1 MSNDEAAFDGED
13 TLLAGKV
20 DNAYKALDLKGLE
33 GTADINTATTAAKCA
48 HDACKCMVAPNGQY
62 GKYCSEHCQDN
73 GDLIELRCDCGHP
86 GCA

>member
-1 MSNDEAAFDGED
+1 M
-13 TLLAGKV
+13 KP
-20 DNAYKALDLKGLE
+20 
-33 GTADINTATTAAKCA
+33 DINTATTAAKCA
-48 HDACKCMVAPNGQY
+48 HDACKCIVAPNGQY